1 MNLLKM
7 LYNNNQRSAKEYC
20 PNEEKFRAVF
30 EKAGIG
36 IVLTDMQGV
45 IKESNP
51 AIQQMLGYS
60 GEELARMTIRQITY
74 PADMALDKKMFQ
86 GLMAGEYDSYQMEK
100 RYLRKDGQ
108 IFWAKIIVSLIHDID
123 GKPQHII
130 GMVEDISLRKQAEE
144 QLEYLASHDPLT
156 NIPNRY
162 SLEKYLAKVSEKSK
176 QGANNVLLILGLDHF
191 KLANDTLGHIVG
203 DHFLVNLVSLLR
215 SHLRPGDFLARL
227 AGDEFAVVLEEVD
240 LEQARQIAE
249 HLREAVEKADFCMI
263 TTENCLNLTIS
274 IGVIRIDGSLDINR
288 LLSHADLALHAAKAA
303 GRNRVALANPD
314 EENVTNLHKI
324 NGLLGLIR
332 AGLREERF
340 VLFFQPVVDR
350 LKRITH
356 HEVLLR
362 LKDSEGKL
370 VPPAVFIPLAEKFGI
385 MPQIDRWVV
394 RNAIKTLQNRP
405 ELKLFVN
412 LSGASLGDAEL
423 LQEIKDTIC
432 ESGVE
437 PSRLGFEITETVA
450 VKDFVWVEKW
460 IKRLRDLGCFFAL
473 DDFGIGFTSFNYLR
487 TLPVDFIKIDG
498 SYIRNLDQDA
508 SQLALVQAIQTVAK
522 ALGKQTIA
530 EFVENEKILEII
542 RELGINYA
550 QGYYL
555 GQPLPEPV
563 IEV

>member
-1 MNLLKM
+1 MNNSDHQK
-7 LYNNNQRSAKEYC
+7 AAEVYC

-30 EKAGIG
+30 EKAGLG

-60 GEELARMTIRQITY
+60 GEELARMTIRQITH

-350 LKRITH
+350 LNRITH

>member
-1 MNLLKM
+1 MFHNIDH
-7 LYNNNQRSAKEYC
+7 QRAAEERCAS
-20 PNEEKFRAVF
+20 EEKFRAVF

-36 IVLTDMQGV
+36 IVVADMQGV

-51 AIQQMLGYS
+51 ALQQMLGYS
-60 GEELARMTIRQITY
+60 GEELAQITIRQVTH
-74 PADMALDKKMFQ
+74 ASDMALDEKLHQ
-86 GLMAGEYDSYQMEK
+86 GLIAGEYDSYQMEK
-100 RYLRKDGQ
+100 RYFRKDGQ
-108 IFWAKIIVSLIHDID
+108 IFWAKIIVSLIHNIS
-123 GKPQHII
+123 GEPQHVI
-130 GMVEDISLRKQAEE
+130 GMIEDITERKQAEE
-144 QLEYLASHDPLT
+144 QLEYLATHDALT

-162 SLEKYLAKVSEKSK
+162 SLEKYLKTVSDKSK
-176 QGANNVLLILGLDHF
+176 QGVNNVLLIIGLDHF
-191 KLANDTLGHIVG
+191 KLANDTMGHIVG
-203 DHFLVNLVSLLR
+203 DRYLVNLASLLR
-215 SHLRPGDFLARL
+215 THLRPEDYLARL

-240 LEQARQIAE
+240 IEQARQMAE
-249 HLREAVEKADFCMI
+249 KLRETVEKADFCMI
-263 TTENCLNLTIS
+263 TSGNCLNLTIS
-274 IGVIRIDGSLDINR
+274 IGVMKIDGSLDINR

-303 GRNRVALANPD
+303 GRNRVALANPN
-314 EENVTNLHKI
+314 EETVTNLHKI
-324 NGLLGLIR
+324 NGVLGLIR

-340 VLFFQPVVDR
+340 VLFFQPVVDGQN
-350 LKRITH
+350 RITH

-362 LKDSEGKL
+362 LMDSEGKL
-370 VPPAVFIPLAEKFGI
+370 IPPGTFIPPAEKFGI

-394 RNAIKTLQNRP
+394 HNAIKTLQNIP

-412 LSGASLGDAEL
+412 LSGASLGDEEL
-423 LQEIKDTIC
+423 LQEIEDAIF

-487 TLPVDFIKIDG
+487 TLPVDYIKIDG
-498 SYIRNLDQDA
+498 SYIRHLDQDA

-555 GQPLPEPV
+555 GQPLPEP
-563 IEV
+563 IKEI

>member
-1 MNLLKM
+1 M

-350 LKRITH
+350 LNRITH